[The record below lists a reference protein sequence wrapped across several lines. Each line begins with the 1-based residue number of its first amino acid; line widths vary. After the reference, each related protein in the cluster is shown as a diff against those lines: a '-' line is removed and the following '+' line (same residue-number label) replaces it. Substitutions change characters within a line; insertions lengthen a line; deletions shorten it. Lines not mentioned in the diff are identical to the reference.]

1 MVRLYLL
8 GFTHDLKGVV
18 FSQRRGGKTGT
29 FWVPIDDAFMGAV
42 GKLEQARRD
51 RERTSKPN
59 GQSERAKDLAKDGAK
74 DLVGLKDLRPHS
86 RALPPV
92 GRSEPRSG
100 LPASDIQ
107 QMLRRGKSIKTVVA
121 AAKTELAWVER
132 LAEPVFTERI
142 GVVRLAQRAY
152 MLRPRLGTAGLQLG
166 DAVRRNLE
174 ERRATTET
182 IEGLDDAWDAKA
194 TASGKWRVWVRFSHR
209 GKRRSAEWE
218 FRKGSRQIVPRNR
231 LASELGWWAPDAPPP
246 PPAHEPVEG
255 EPAEGAEGQPPA
267 PKRRRAKPKA
277 RRSST
282 RKRAA
287 KSTRAPARKKP
298 VKRGGARSGSRRPA
312 ARRRR

>member
-51 RERTSKPN
+51 RDRSS
-59 GQSERAKDLAKDGAK
+59 GSDGRPGRAK
-74 DLVGLKDLRPHS
+74 DLVGLKDLPTRS

-92 GRSEPRSG
+92 GRSEPRTG
-100 LPASDIQ
+100 LPASEIQ
-107 QMLRRGKSIKTVVA
+107 QMLRQGKSIKTVVA
-121 AAKTELAWVER
+121 AAKTEVAWVER
-132 LAEPVFTERI
+132 LAEPVLTERI

-166 DAVRRNLE
+166 EAVRRNLE
-174 ERRATTET
+174 ERRATTDT

-218 FRKGSRQIVPRNR
+218 FRKSSRQIVPRNR
-231 LASELGWWAPDAPPP
+231 LATELGWWAPDAPPP
-246 PPAHEPVEG
+246 APAPETG
-255 EPAEGAEGQPPA
+255 EEESDEGAEGKQQP
-267 PKRRRAKPKA
+267 PKRRARPKS
-277 RRSST
+277 RRGAAGK
-282 RKRAA
+282 RKA
-287 KSTRAPARKKP
+287 KSSRTPSRSRAPARKKP
-298 VKRGGARSGSRRPA
+298 SRRRTPGSGSRRPA
-312 ARRRR
+312 SRRRR